1 MVDRNRTGQVQNNNG
16 GGGENLSWNTYD
28 TNFKGLVNAG
38 KNNCFVN
45 VVI

>member
-1 MVDRNRTGQVQNNNG
+1 MVDRNGRPNG
-16 GGGENLSWNTYD
+16 PTTNENLSWNTYD
-28 TNFKGLVNAG
+28 TTFKGLVNGG